1 MVFIPVRLFCVLY
14 WGLNNYFGM
23 KEHGRQLSVSAI
35 ENGTVIDH
43 VPAKNLFKV
52 IQILGLDRI
61 ETQITFGT
69 NLESE
74 KLGRK
79 AIIKIEG
86 VFFEDKDINRIALV
100 APDAKLNI
108 IRDYEVVEKK
118 LVEVPDTIFGIAKC
132 MNPKCITNFES
143 VTTRFKVVSKKV
155 VSLKCHYCE
164 KITNQENLQII

>member
-1 MVFIPVRLFCVLY
+1 
-14 WGLNNYFGM
+14 M
-23 KEHGRQLSVSAI
+23 KEPKQLSVSAI

-43 VPAKNLFKV
+43 VPATHLFKV

-69 NLESE
+69 NLESK
-74 KLGRK
+74 KLGKK

-86 VFFEDKDINRIALV
+86 VYFEDEDINRIALV
-100 APDAKLNI
+100 APEAKLNI
-108 IRDYEVVEKK
+108 IKDYEVVEKRP
-118 LVEVPDTIFGIAKC
+118 VEVPDSIVGIAKC
-132 MNPKCITNFES
+132 MNPKCITNYEH
-143 VTTRFKVVSKKV
+143 VTTRFKVISKKI